1 MRILA
6 SCYLPRADARH
17 LSVALYLESGNTLAR
32 QLASPDLPAILTGC
46 LSDDAFLIVL
56 FRTGALGSGRIEM
69 TGVRPL
75 LIYNLLPNNHSS
87 YYQHARTRMLGT
99 TIKNT
104 GKRCRT
110 LTTSVAP
117 RANTFEARTLRNS
130 SHLSPYID
138 MAKSRLFGNAIGYT
152 KLIANEIN
160 SHFTEYISSY
170 IPTCTAEVRVHILF
184 PHSCRHLEAMKHE

>member
-1 MRILA
+1 M
-6 SCYLPRADARH
+6 
-17 LSVALYLESGNTLAR
+17 
-32 QLASPDLPAILTGC
+32 LTGC

-160 SHFTEYISSY
+160 FLPFCLNLVFSFVSFIG
-170 IPTCTAEVRVHILF
+170 VLILKYSF
-184 PHSCRHLEAMKHE
+184 FAYGTDIYANMH